1 MECTFCPG
9 NQATCHL
16 SKLVNA
22 KSIDVHVCEKCIPQL
37 GQKDLVDFDIWGA
50 VSKLAAIKGKEDPAA
65 AVENEIKEI
74 SAKSLLI
81 PSPTPAAS
89 NKCSSCGFTS
99 EDVRKT
105 GRLGCGECYGVFASL
120 LQDVLN
126 DCQKGTRHAGKM
138 PKSLRKPNKKRLQED
153 LSTAVGKEQFE
164 EAARIRDELGKI
176 GEEG

>member
-1 MECTFCPG
+1 MECTYCPG

-16 SKLVNA
+16 SKLVNG

-37 GQKDLVDFDIWGA
+37 GQKDLVDFDIWAA
-50 VSKLAAIKGKEDPAA
+50 VSKLASSKGKEDPAA

-81 PSPTPAAS
+81 PAPTPTVS
-89 NKCSSCGFTS
+89 NRCPSCGFTS

-105 GRLGCGECYGVFASL
+105 GRLGCGECYGVFAEL

-126 DCQKGTRHAGKM
+126 DCQKGTRHAGKV
-138 PKSLRKPNKKRLQED
+138 PKSFRKLRKKRLQED
-153 LSTAVGKEQFE
+153 LAVAVKKEQFE
-164 EAARIRDELGKI
+164 EAARIEDELGKI

>member
-1 MECTFCPG
+1 MKEKNSGIPI
-9 NQATCHL
+9 NQEEIQLYLKDIRKIKVMTPEREREL
-16 SKLVNA
+16 SKLIT
-22 KSIDVHVCEKCIPQL
+22 SGTL
-37 GQKDLVDFDIWGA
+37 T
-50 VSKLAAIKGKEDPAA
+50 
-65 AVENEIKEI
+65 ENEIKEI

-81 PSPTPAAS
+81 PTPTPTAS
-89 NKCSSCGFTS
+89 NKCPSCGFTS

-105 GRLGCGECYGVFASL
+105 GRLGCGDCYGIFSSL

-126 DCQKGTRHAGKM
+126 DCQKGTRHAGKV
-138 PKSLRKPNKKRLQED
+138 PKSLRKPSKKRLQED

>member
-16 SKLVNA
+16 SKLVSG

-37 GQKDLVDFDIWGA
+37 SQKDLVDFDVWA
-50 VSKLAAIKGKEDPAA
+50 SVSKLAASKGKEDPAA

-74 SAKSLLI
+74 SAKTLLI
-81 PSPTPAAS
+81 PPPTPAAS
-89 NKCSSCGFTS
+89 NRCPSCGFTS

-105 GRLGCGECYGVFASL
+105 GRLGCGECYAVFATL

-126 DCQKGTRHAGKM
+126 DCQKGTRHAGKV
-138 PKSLRKPNKKRLQED
+138 PKAMRKLRKKRLQDD
-153 LSTAVGKEQFE
+153 LDSAVGKEQFE

-176 GEEG
+176 GEDG

>member
-1 MECTFCPG
+1 MECTYCPG

-16 SKLVNA
+16 SKLVNS

-37 GQKDLVDFDIWGA
+37 SEKDLVDFDVWGA
-50 VSKLAAIKGKEDPAA
+50 VSKLAVSKGKEDPAA

-81 PSPTPAAS
+81 PSPTPLIS
-89 NKCSSCGFTS
+89 NRCSACGFTS

-105 GRLGCGECYGVFASL
+105 GRLGCGECYVIFSGL

-126 DCQKGTRHAGKM
+126 DCQKGTRHAGKV
-138 PKSLRKPNKKRLQED
+138 PKSFRKPNKKRLQED
-153 LSTAVGKEQFE
+153 LSSAVGKEEFE
-164 EAARIRDELGKI
+164 EAARLRDELGKI
-176 GEEG
+176 GEDG